1 MSMKVLIADSDW
13 RFAQQAASFLEARA
27 HLVVQ
32 HTGHVATIEA
42 ARQWCPDLVIVSEE
56 LAQTGLIEELHALE
70 PRPAV
75 LLVGWMDRYD
85 KVWRVWQRG
94 GDELLMKPVFDGQEL
109 LSAIVSA
116 MENAVTGVRTRPT
129 AVSA

>member
-1 MSMKVLIADSDW
+1 MSMKVLIADGDW
-13 RFAQQAASFLEARA
+13 RFARQAASFLEARA
-27 HLVVQ
+27 HLVVR
-32 HTGHVATIEA
+32 HTGHAATIEG
-42 ARQWCPDLVIVSEE
+42 ARQWQPDLVIVSEE